1 MSVWNFEV
9 VEYTT
14 DYTAVVVP
22 LEIVPPA
29 STFIDEMN
37 EIDKRTM
44 LKAIL
49 FYLTEIHGIDDL
61 VDIYVCTDNAM
72 SGRLKDLEGFEF
84 VEKYKE

>member
-37 EIDKRTM
+37 EIDQ
-44 LKAIL
+44 
-49 FYLTEIHGIDDL
+49 EN
-61 VDIYVCTDNAM
+61 NAQ
-72 SGRLKDLEGFEF
+72 SYPVLSYGNSWYRRSS
-84 VEKYKE
+84 